1 VSVVLRRPPPL
12 LVALL
17 FFSLVAHYLQPYTT
31 HSLTHSL
38 SWCSHD
44 RERLPSPVIGDNM
57 LPPSLTHS
65 LTHSLLLL
73 LLLLLSA
80 TASLTH
86 THDRG
91 VPSVFPRAEMHL
103 QLGFDLSLS
112 AAADQSREQCFRFL
126 PNAPFQGE

>member
-1 VSVVLRRPPPL
+1 VLCFAAHRPFLLPYFSSHWLLTICSRAPL
-12 LVALL
+12 
-17 FFSLVAHYLQPYTT
+17 T
-31 HSLTHSL
+31 HSLIHSL

-44 RERLPSPVIGDNM
+44 RERLPSPVSGDNM

>member
-1 VSVVLRRPPPL
+1 MLPH
-12 LVALL
+12 
-17 FFSLVAHYLQPYTT
+17 SLP
-31 HSLTHSL
+31 HSLTAALLHS
-38 SWCSHD
+38 
-44 RERLPSPVIGDNM
+44 
-57 LPPSLTHS
+57 
-65 LTHSLLLL
+65 LLL